1 MKKKFITILTALV
14 CLSCCA
20 FALAACN
27 GNGGKENIKDG
38 NIHTYR
44 ENGVTYEFCYSG
56 VSISVGS
63 KGDIDDR
70 GMVIKGIKPDAGV
83 TEISIPSEIGGE
95 AVKIINDE
103 GVAAKSIEAVTVPNS
118 VTVILS
124 GFNDWSALE
133 SIELSRN
140 LKYID
145 FEVCVNT
152 NLKSLIIPDSV
163 IYLADSAFRGSS
175 ALKSV
180 SAPAELFWSF
190 LKFSQ
195 AAPYRSYIKTINVT
209 SGNEIYYDT
218 FKGYSMLENA
228 TIAESVGIIG
238 ERAFSG
244 LDSLTELNYS
254 GTSAQ
259 WEQVDKGEDWDS
271 GSYFVVN
278 CADSQDR

>member
-1 MKKKFITILTALV
+1 MKKKFITILMALV
-14 CLSCCA
+14 CALCCA

-38 NIHTYR
+38 EIHTYR
-44 ENGVTYEFCYSG
+44 ENGVTYEFRYSG
-56 VSISVGS
+56 VSIAVGG

-83 TEISIPSEIGGE
+83 TEIIIPLEIGGE

-103 GVAAKSIEAVTVPNS
+103 GAAAQSIKTVKVPDS

-133 SIELSRN
+133 SIELSHD

-152 NLKSLIIPDSV
+152 NIKSLIIPDSV
-163 IYLADSAFRGSS
+163 MYLANSAFRGSN

-190 LKFSQ
+190 LQFSQ
-195 AAPYRSYIKTINVT
+195 AAPYRASIKTVNVT

-218 FKGYSMLENA
+218 FKGYSLLESV
-228 TIAESVGIIG
+228 TIAESVNIIG

-244 LDSLTELNYS
+244 LDSLAELNYL
-254 GTSAQ
+254 GTTAQ
-259 WEQVDKGEDWDS
+259 WERVVKGEDWDS
-271 GSYFVVN
+271 DSYFVVN
-278 CADSQDR
+278 CSDSQAQ

>member
-1 MKKKFITILTALV
+1 MKKKFITILMALV
-14 CLSCCA
+14 CALCCA

-38 NIHTYR
+38 EIHTYR
-44 ENGVTYEFCYSG
+44 ENGVTYEFRYSG
-56 VSISVGS
+56 VSIAVGG

-83 TEISIPSEIGGE
+83 TEITIPSEIGGE

-103 GVAAKSIEAVTVPNS
+103 GAAAQSIKTVKVPDS

-133 SIELSRN
+133 SIELSHD

-152 NLKSLIIPDSV
+152 NIKSLIIPDSV
-163 IYLADSAFRGSS
+163 MYLANSAFRGSN

-190 LKFSQ
+190 LQFSQ
-195 AAPYRSYIKTINVT
+195 AAPYRASIKTVNVT

-218 FKGYSMLENA
+218 FKGYSLLESV
-228 TIAESVGIIG
+228 TIAESVNIIG

-244 LDSLTELNYS
+244 LDSLAELNYL
-254 GTSAQ
+254 GTTAQ
-259 WEQVDKGEDWDS
+259 WERVAKGEDWDS
-271 GSYFVVN
+271 DSYFVVD
-278 CADSQDR
+278 CSDSQAR

>member
-1 MKKKFITILTALV
+1 MKKKFITILMALV
-14 CLSCCA
+14 CALCCA

-38 NIHTYR
+38 EIHTYR
-44 ENGVTYEFCYSG
+44 ENGVTYEFRYSG
-56 VSISVGS
+56 VSIAVGG

-83 TEISIPSEIGGE
+83 TEITIPSEIGGE

-103 GVAAKSIEAVTVPNS
+103 GAAAQSIKTVKVPDS

-124 GFNDWSALE
+124 GFNDWRALE
-133 SIELSRN
+133 SIELSHD

-152 NLKSLIIPDSV
+152 NIKSLIIPDSV
-163 IYLADSAFRGSS
+163 MYLANSAFRGSI

-190 LKFSQ
+190 LQFSQ
-195 AAPYRSYIKTINVT
+195 AAPYRASIKTVNVT

-218 FKGYSMLENA
+218 FKGYSLLESV
-228 TIAESVGIIG
+228 TIAESVNIIG

-244 LDSLTELNYS
+244 LDSLAELNYL
-254 GTSAQ
+254 GTTAQ
-259 WEQVDKGEDWDS
+259 WERVVKGEDWDS
-271 GSYFVVN
+271 DSYFVVN
-278 CADSQDR
+278 CSDSQAQ

>member
-1 MKKKFITILTALV
+1 MKKKFITILMALV
-14 CLSCCA
+14 CALCCA

-38 NIHTYR
+38 EIHTYR
-44 ENGVTYEFCYSG
+44 ENGVTYEFRYSG
-56 VSISVGS
+56 VSIAVGG

-83 TEISIPSEIGGE
+83 TEIIIPSEIGGE

-103 GVAAKSIEAVTVPNS
+103 GAAAQSIKTVKVPDS

-124 GFNDWSALE
+124 GFNDWSALG
-133 SIELSRN
+133 SIELSHD

-152 NLKSLIIPDSV
+152 NIKSLIIPDSV
-163 IYLADSAFRGSS
+163 MYLANSAFRGSS

-190 LKFSQ
+190 LQFSQ
-195 AAPYRSYIKTINVT
+195 AAPYRASIKTVNVT

-218 FKGYSMLENA
+218 FKGYSLLESV
-228 TIAESVGIIG
+228 TIAESVNIIG

-244 LDSLTELNYS
+244 LDSLAELNYL
-254 GTSAQ
+254 GTTAQ
-259 WEQVDKGEDWDS
+259 WERVVKGEDWDS
-271 GSYFVVN
+271 DSYFVVN
-278 CADSQDR
+278 CSDSQAR

>member
-1 MKKKFITILTALV
+1 MKKKFITILMALV
-14 CLSCCA
+14 CALCCA

-38 NIHTYR
+38 EIHTYR
-44 ENGVTYEFCYSG
+44 ENGVTYEFRYSG
-56 VSISVGS
+56 VSIAVGG

-83 TEISIPSEIGGE
+83 TEIIIPLEIGGE

-103 GVAAKSIEAVTVPNS
+103 GAAAQSIKTVKVPDS

-133 SIELSRN
+133 SIELSHD

-152 NLKSLIIPDSV
+152 NIKSLIIPDSV
-163 IYLADSAFRGSS
+163 MYLANSAFRGSN

-190 LKFSQ
+190 LQFSQ
-195 AAPYRSYIKTINVT
+195 AAPYRASIKTVNVT

-218 FKGYSMLENA
+218 FKGYSLLESV
-228 TIAESVGIIG
+228 TIAESVNIIG

-244 LDSLTELNYS
+244 LDSLAELNYL
-254 GTSAQ
+254 GTTAQ
-259 WEQVDKGEDWDS
+259 WERVVKSEDWDS
-271 GSYFVVN
+271 DSYFVVN
-278 CADSQDR
+278 CSDSQAR